1 MDGELTPY
9 CPRYHRAARMI
20 ARRWT
25 PEIVRALLAGA
36 TRFGDFTAAIPGLS
50 DRLLSERLK
59 ALEAEGLVSRSVTPD
74 TPVRIEY
81 RLTEKGLGLAEA
93 VRSIGDWADRWVM
106 QEEAE
111 AEARSR

>member
-1 MDGELTPY
+1 MDGELTRY
-9 CPRYHRAARMI
+9 CPRYHRAAKMI

-59 ALEAEGLVSRSVTPD
+59 SLEAEGLVSRNVTPD

-81 RLTEKGLGLAEA
+81 RLTDRGLGLAEA
-93 VRSIGDWADRWVM
+93 VRSLAEWAELWVT
-106 QEEAE
+106 QEEPE
-111 AEARSR
+111 TRSR